1 MHPTMLFYYE
11 RLRHY
16 HGGKSEAILAIE
28 KPGHRFPMGTERQL
42 ADGWRLGYGTG
53 FNIGALYHPDHI
65 SAM

>member
-1 MHPTMLFYYE
+1 MNPTMLFYYE

-28 KPGHRFPMGTERQL
+28 KPGHRFPIGTERQL

-53 FNIGALYHPDHI
+53 YLHGESFKVSLKMG
-65 SAM
+65 